1 MFRRILLAFTDAELR
16 NKLLKI
22 ILLIL
27 SARFLAHIPIPVL
40 GVQDISGL
48 INNDAALSLLNTISG
63 GGFGQ
68 LSFVMLG
75 IGPYITASIV
85 FQLLGVLFPKI
96 KEIQREEGE
105 TGRNKINKWTRW
117 LTVPLAAIQAW
128 GILNFLA
135 SDNGSNTK
143 VVLPKILTPEGGV
156 ITGES
161 FLYWSLIVGSMVVG
175 SLIVMWIG
183 EIITEYKMGNGI
195 SIMIL
200 SGIVSKLPGSIYKV
214 LFGNPD
220 TGTTGIIFNVWEA
233 ITRVFTHPAS
243 LVDWEKWK
251 GFWYFNNYWAPAR
264 NLVFF
269 TVIFLVT
276 LTFVVFI
283 NDAVR
288 KLMIIYSRRG
298 HNEGMSRTMSQVTS
312 DLPVKVNQA
321 GVIPIIFAVS
331 FILFPSIISRFF
343 QTANQ
348 QGLRQA
354 AKSVSDF
361 LSADQ
366 TIGSHFLSYQIS
378 NKSDLE
384 SGLKLISTPSTSQNY
399 SGLTLPEG
407 FSWSKLN
414 FDWLPQFSWSFN
426 GILAYNFF
434 YFFLIVFFTY
444 FYTTIIFNT
453 EEIAEDLQ
461 KNGAY
466 IAGFRP
472 GAETATYLSG
482 VSNRLNV
489 AGSIFLAVIALI
501 PLLFSSAITFGDSN
515 INGIIGGTSLLIL
528 VAVTI
533 ETLKQIETQAISIDY
548 DRFAKN

>member
-1 MFRRILLAFTDAELR
+1 MFRRLLLAFTDQELR
-16 NKLLKI
+16 SKLIKI
-22 ILLIL
+22 GLLIL
-27 SARFLAHIPIPVL
+27 SARFLAHVPIPVL
-40 GVQDISGL
+40 GVQDISGM

-105 TGRNKINKWTRW
+105 SGKNKINRWTRW

-143 VVLPKILTPEGGV
+143 VVLPKVLTPDGGA
-156 ITGES
+156 ITAES
-161 FLYWSLIVGSMVVG
+161 FGFWLMIVGSMVVG

-183 EIITEYKMGNGI
+183 EIITEFKMGNGI

-220 TGTTGIIFNVWEA
+220 TGTVGVVYNFWEA
-233 ITRVFTHPAS
+233 IVRLFTHPIS
-243 LVDWEKWK
+243 LIDWEKWK
-251 GFWYFNNYWAPAR
+251 GFWYFNAYWAPAR
-264 NLVFF
+264 NIIFF
-269 TVIFLVT
+269 TAIFVVT

-288 KLMIIYSRRG
+288 KLIIIYSRRG
-298 HNEGMSRTMSQVTS
+298 HNEGASRTMGQVKS

-321 GVIPIIFAVS
+321 GVIPIIFSVS
-331 FILFPSIISRFF
+331 FILFPSIIARFF

-348 QGLRQA
+348 QGLRQG
-354 AKSVSDF
+354 AKAVSDF

-366 TIGSHFLSYQIS
+366 TIGSNFLSYQIS
-378 NKSDLE
+378 NKADVAN
-384 SGLKLISTPSTSQNY
+384 GFKLISNPTSLQNY
-399 SGLTLPEG
+399 TGLSWFEG
-407 FSWSKLN
+407 ASWSKLN
-414 FDWLPQFSWSFN
+414 VDWLPQFTWTFN

-453 EEIAEDLQ
+453 EEISEDLQ

-466 IAGFRP
+466 IPGFRP
-472 GAETATYLSG
+472 GKETAEYLAG

-489 AGSIFLAVIALI
+489 AGSIFLALIALVPI
-501 PLLFSSAITFGDSN
+501 LFSSAITFGDAN

-548 DRFAKN
+548 DRFSK

>member
-16 NKLLKI
+16 SKLLKI

-27 SARFLAHIPIPVL
+27 AARFLAHVPIPIL
-40 GVQDISGL
+40 GVQDISGT

-105 TGRNKINKWTRW
+105 SGRNKINKWTRW

-135 SDNGSNTK
+135 SDNGSNTR
-143 VVLPKILTPEGGV
+143 VVLPKVLTPDGGA
-156 ITGES
+156 ITTES
-161 FLYWSLIVGSMVVG
+161 FLFWLAIVGSMVVG

-183 EIITEYKMGNGI
+183 EIITEFKMGNGI

-200 SGIVSKLPGSIYKV
+200 SGIVTKLPGSIYKI

-220 TGTTGIIFNVWEA
+220 TGTVGVIYNLGEA
-233 ITRVFTHPAS
+233 FSRLFSNPAA

-251 GFWYFNNYWAPAR
+251 GFWNTNFYWAPSR
-264 NLVFF
+264 NLIYFLAV
-269 TVIFLVT
+269 FLVT

-298 HNEGMSRTMSQVTS
+298 HNEGMSRTISQVKS

-321 GVIPIIFAVS
+321 GVIPIIFSVS

-348 QGLRQA
+348 QGLRQG
-354 AKSVSDF
+354 AKAVSDF

-366 TIGSHFLSYQIS
+366 TIGANFLSYQLS
-378 NKSDLE
+378 NKVDVANGIKFVS
-384 SGLKLISTPSTSQNY
+384 SPTTAQNY
-399 SGLTLPEG
+399 TGLSWTEG
-407 FSWSKLN
+407 FGWSKLN
-414 FDWLPQFSWSFN
+414 IDWLPSFTWTFN

-453 EEIAEDLQ
+453 EEISEDLQ

-466 IAGFRP
+466 IPGFRP
-472 GAETATYLSG
+472 GPETATYLTG

-489 AGSIFLAVIALI
+489 AGSIFLAVIALV
-501 PLLFSSAITFGDSN
+501 PLLFSNALTFGDSN

-548 DRFAKN
+548 DRFAK

>member
-16 NKLLKI
+16 TKLLKI

-27 SARFLAHIPIPVL
+27 TARFLAHIPIPVL
-40 GVQDISGL
+40 GIQDISGT

-135 SDNGSNTK
+135 SDNGSNTR
-143 VVLPKILTPEGGV
+143 VVLPKVLTPEGGA
-156 ITGES
+156 ITSES
-161 FLYWSLIVGSMVVG
+161 FLYWLAIVGSMVIG

-200 SGIVSKLPGSIYKV
+200 SGIVSKLPGSIYKI

-220 TGTTGIIFNVWEA
+220 TGTTGVIYNLFKAVSRIFTN
-233 ITRVFTHPAS
+233 PQS
-243 LVDWEKWK
+243 LLNWDKWK
-251 GFWYFNNYWAPAR
+251 GFWNTNYYWAPTR
-264 NLVFF
+264 NIIFF
-269 TVIFLVT
+269 LVIFLIT

-288 KLMIIYSRRG
+288 KLVIIYSRRG
-298 HNEGMSRTMSQVTS
+298 HNEGTSRTLSQVKS

-321 GVIPIIFAVS
+321 GVIPIIFSVS

-348 QGLRQA
+348 QGLRQG
-354 AKSVSDF
+354 AKAVSDF
-361 LSADQ
+361 LSADSK
-366 TIGSHFLSYQIS
+366 IGAHFLSYQVS
-378 NKSDLE
+378 NKVEALN
-384 SGLKLISTPSTSQNY
+384 GIKFVTNPTTSQNFT
-399 SGLTLPEG
+399 GLSWFEG
-407 FSWSKLN
+407 FNWSKLN
-414 FDWLPQFSWSFN
+414 IDWLPSFTWTFN

-453 EEIAEDLQ
+453 EEISEDLQ

-466 IAGFRP
+466 IPGYRP
-472 GAETATYLSG
+472 GVETSDYLSG

-489 AGSIFLAVIALI
+489 AGSFFLAIIALI
-501 PLLFSSAITFGDSN
+501 PLLFSNAITFGDSN
-515 INGIIGGTSLLIL
+515 VNGIIGGTSLLIL

-548 DRFAKN
+548 DRFAK